1 MKAYV
6 AQAVK
11 TSSEN
16 RHHVINLEKT
26 LMEVSDTE
34 KELKWLRS
42 TVGSSEKEYELNQKK
57 ISELRMEL
65 ERERLVLPFGFKFV
79 LLCCHQGLLVVT
91 LFAISEARRESL
103 RKNTKR

>member
-16 RHHVINLEKT
+16 RHHVINLERT

-57 ISELRMEL
+57 IAELRMEL
-65 ERERLVLPFGFKFV
+65 ERERLVLLFGSKFV
-79 LLCCHQGLLVVT
+79 LLCCH
-91 LFAISEARRESL
+91 
-103 RKNTKR
+103 